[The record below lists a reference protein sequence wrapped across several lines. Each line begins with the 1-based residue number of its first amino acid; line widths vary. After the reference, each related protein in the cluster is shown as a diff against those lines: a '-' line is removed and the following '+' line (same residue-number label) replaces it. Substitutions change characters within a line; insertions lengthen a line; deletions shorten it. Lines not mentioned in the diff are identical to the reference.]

1 MKQNSSIS
9 AKEPPQ
15 SFVPGLLISFL
26 KKKEEFKSPDKEA
39 SKTKQSQFAK
49 EAYLNLKPEE
59 QAEIFSEFYSECSAR
74 NKSGELIYPDKK
86 QELDKGI
93 AEHIKKYQ
101 GAKVEEIPQPP
112 QDKAASKGWYE
123 SLQEGFSSSLVA
135 LGTIAV
141 SSGFLGGAA
150 ADDPTRGSDYP
161 TVAPTSRPT
170 FFPTYSPSENP
181 TVAPSS
187 APSFSQAPTVISS
200 IISTIQNTYNATF
213 NSTSN
218 ATNPSSFS
226 SPSPSLDPTRGS
238 DYPTVAPTSRP
249 TFFPTYSPSENP
261 TVAPSSAP
269 SFSQA
274 PTVISSIIS
283 TIQNTYNATFNSTSN
298 ATNPSSFPSPSPSLA
313 AIARGDYDHQ
323 SDWDNMV
330 DHFEY
335 WSREHP
341 LALSGVVLGA
351 TIVVCAT
358 CCLGYMCCKTQDQ
371 ERVSPAPNDIENQ
384 QSIRGREN
392 QQSRR
397 GAANTRT
404 NRIERSNLHDVVHGT
419 CDRTSRPSTAGQLA
433 RSGGGG
439 IRVEASKT
447 TVLHSREEDDALRT
461 KKPPKTTSRNGAAR
475 LGQGGGAK
483 KGTNDR

>member
-123 SLQEGFSSSLVA
+123 SLQEGFSTSLEA

-170 FFPTYSPSENP
+170 FFPT
-181 TVAPSS
+181 
-187 APSFSQAPTVISS
+187 I
-200 IISTIQNTYNATF
+200 
-213 NSTSN
+213 
-218 ATNPSSFS
+218 
-226 SPSPSLDPTRGS
+226 
-238 DYPTVAPTSRP
+238 
-249 TFFPTYSPSENP
+249 FPTYSPSENP

-483 KGTNDR
+483 KEPTIDEECIRIKNHPANIS

>member
-170 FFPTYSPSENP
+170 FFPT
-181 TVAPSS
+181 
-187 APSFSQAPTVISS
+187 I
-200 IISTIQNTYNATF
+200 
-213 NSTSN
+213 
-218 ATNPSSFS
+218 
-226 SPSPSLDPTRGS
+226 
-238 DYPTVAPTSRP
+238 
-249 TFFPTYSPSENP
+249 FPTYSPSENP

-483 KGTNDR
+483 KEPTIDEECIRIKNHPANIS